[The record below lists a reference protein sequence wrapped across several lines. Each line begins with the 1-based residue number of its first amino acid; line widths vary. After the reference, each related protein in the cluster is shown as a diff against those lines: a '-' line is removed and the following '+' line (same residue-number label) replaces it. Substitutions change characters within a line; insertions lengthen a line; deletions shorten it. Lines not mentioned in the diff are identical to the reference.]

1 MSDLPLT
8 FTVKCGEI
16 LLLEIRG
23 IYRLCELLTRLIINM
38 LEIDAPSDVLR
49 LEKTNLLHINKLN
62 IINAFDCR
70 YPDSKNCT
78 RFLRQNVKHLLYCEA
93 SSVAVKA
100 QLWAAWLASGTTYF
114 HVMWIDYCCFV
125 DTK

>member
-70 YPDSKNCT
+70 YPDSKIALGSYAKMSSIFCT
-78 RFLRQNVKHLLYCEA
+78 VKHLR
-93 SSVAVKA
+93 
-100 QLWAAWLASGTTYF
+100 WL
-114 HVMWIDYCCFV
+114 
-125 DTK
+125 